1 MIHKLRLIGYVSS
14 KKINSA
20 PMCQQDLAFIGG
32 KINEDEYLASL
43 YYRDEKIEVN
53 EYETQFSNQ
62 TELEEIER
70 IIRNLSPSELEKRIL
85 THADLTKNFRHFQIL
100 KLEPYD
106 ESEPLKI
113 QNVPFLLSKT
123 ANLKRYYAGN
133 FKRYQSYFITITGDS

>member
-1 MIHKLRLIGYVSS
+1 MFQVI
-14 KKINSA
+14 KINSV
-20 PMCQQDLAFIGG
+20 PLCKRDHAFICGQ
-32 KINEDEYLASL
+32 ISEDEFLASL

-53 EYETQFSNQ
+53 EYETQFSNK
-62 TELEEIER
+62 TELEEIEK
-70 IIRNLSPSELEKRIL
+70 IIRNLSPSELEERIL

-100 KLEPYD
+100 RLEPYD

>member
-1 MIHKLRLIGYVSS
+1 
-14 KKINSA
+14 
-20 PMCQQDLAFIGG
+20 MCQQDLAFICGR
-32 KINEDEYLASL
+32 INGDEYLASL

-62 TELEEIER
+62 SELEETEN
-70 IIRNLSPSELEKRIL
+70 IIRNLSPSELEERIL

-106 ESEPLKI
+106 ESEPLDV

-123 ANLKRYYAGN
+123 SNLKRYYAGN
-133 FKRYQSYFITITGDS
+133 FQRYQSYHITITGDSWFS